1 MNATGEN
8 LTGTYLLVVPYNLAD
23 AGGVNRVVI
32 SLTREIESLR
42 QPS

>member
-8 LTGTYLLVVPYNLAD
+8 LTGTYLLIVPYYLAD
-23 AGGVNRVVI
+23 PDGLNRVAI
-32 SLTREIESLR
+32 SLSREIESLR